1 MTNFDAIFQWLKYSV
16 KVQHIGSKRKDG
28 RPSSKET
35 RIKGF
40 LTKLEIF
47 VNEKIRLIQA
57 PPSGQPIADQ
67 KLKEVDNQ
75 IKETLASLQA
85 ENFLKYDQRLVL
97 KQLVQ
102 DTSPEALKD
111 VLISQSDGSRSGYL
125 GYITG
130 PHGLASKS
138 GHSFSAYSSA
148 KKNIQPLT
156 LGDPKETLIENQRLP
171 IPPAIK
177 EAAERI
183 GMKVEN
189 NFGCNSDL
197 ALCILINELAQKGY
211 ETTNQVN
218 VENIVKE
225 LGLYDDSITIL
236 NHYRSLF
243 IPASGMQHL
252 PYFLIDRHTWYP
264 AMAEQE
270 GYVVSKARYG
280 CSDSKNDDRIKMT
293 ELKETL
299 VDFAFLVA
307 ALDLKKPVYGSCQ
320 GAHVGWL
327 LAGGEIVKWNKYKFN
342 TGRDTI
348 ESVQDLGEKHA
359 LDVNVEKAALDEN
372 SYASDEYIL
381 LPIHH
386 HDRIRVLTDFHHAT
400 VMYHNNLSYLK
411 KGVEKITRHP
421 LHDTMQHVEIN
432 IVKKDVIDSHS
443 VRREITEQII
453 LDIAKKA
460 VEYFTYK
467 TLIATQS
474 HVFKHLDNP
483 NSCAFVLDALGF
495 SKMGPQYAN
504 GQQPIKRSK
513 LRFFSRDESVRRSID
528 DSSPEYPRV

>member
-1 MTNFDAIFQWLKYSV
+1 MATSLLTITVHELYLNIYLQDNLLNREFLMKNFDATFQRLKHSV
-16 KVQHIGSKRKDG
+16 EAQHLGSKRKDG

-47 VNEKIRLIQA
+47 VNDKIRLIQA
-57 PPSGQPIADQ
+57 PPSGQPIVDQ

-97 KQLVQ
+97 NQLVQ

-138 GHSFSAYSSA
+138 GHSFSAYSST

-189 NFGCNSDL
+189 NFGCYSDL
-197 ALCILINELAQKGY
+197 ALCILINELAQEDY

-218 VENIVKE
+218 VENIVKK

-243 IPASGMQHL
+243 IPPSGMGH
-252 PYFLIDRHTWYP
+252 
-264 AMAEQE
+264 
-270 GYVVSKARYG
+270 
-280 CSDSKNDDRIKMT
+280 
-293 ELKETL
+293 
-299 VDFAFLVA
+299 
-307 ALDLKKPVYGSCQ
+307 
-320 GAHVGWL
+320 
-327 LAGGEIVKWNKYKFN
+327 
-342 TGRDTI
+342 
-348 ESVQDLGEKHA
+348 
-359 LDVNVEKAALDEN
+359 
-372 SYASDEYIL
+372 
-381 LPIHH
+381 
-386 HDRIRVLTDFHHAT
+386 
-400 VMYHNNLSYLK
+400 
-411 KGVEKITRHP
+411 
-421 LHDTMQHVEIN
+421 
-432 IVKKDVIDSHS
+432 
-443 VRREITEQII
+443 
-453 LDIAKKA
+453 
-460 VEYFTYK
+460 
-467 TLIATQS
+467 
-474 HVFKHLDNP
+474 
-483 NSCAFVLDALGF
+483 
-495 SKMGPQYAN
+495 
-504 GQQPIKRSK
+504 
-513 LRFFSRDESVRRSID
+513 
-528 DSSPEYPRV
+528 